1 MSSVLPRLAAG
12 RGAPLITPARLIA
25 ALDPV
30 APPQREA
37 RPWPPLHRF
46 AIGAS
51 EIATPAMTD
60 HVLALHLSG
69 DDETETDLEGRMR
82 GYRVRHGQI
91 GIVPAMQ
98 PSAWRLHG
106 PASFLHLYL
115 PAQTLAGYAQ
125 EAGVADRL
133 SPGFALDD
141 PFLATL
147 MARLEAA
154 ARHAVPID
162 RLLCESIERVIALHL
177 LATYGAAPLARGSGA
192 MPAHRLRAVR
202 AWVEQNLAGEITLDD
217 LAATAGM
224 SRFHFSRAFR
234 AATGMSPWR
243 YVTERRIARARELL
257 VGGDLPMVE
266 IAAAVGFATAS
277 HFAQAFRGATGESPS
292 AYRRRRR

>member
-1 MSSVLPRLAAG
+1 MTPRLPRLAAG
-12 RGAPLITPARLIA
+12 RGAPLITPSRLIA
-25 ALDPV
+25 SLDPEA
-30 APPQREA
+30 APLRSA
-37 RPWPPLHRF
+37 RPWPPIHRF
-46 AIGAS
+46 RVGPA

-60 HVLALHLSG
+60 HVIALHLAG
-69 DDETETDLEGRMR
+69 DDETETDVTGRMR
-82 GYRVRHGQI
+82 GFRLRPGQI

-98 PSAWRLHG
+98 ATAWRLTG
-106 PASFLHLYL
+106 PAAFMHLYL

-133 SPGFALDD
+133 RPGFALDD
-141 PFLATL
+141 PFLSAL
-147 MARLEAA
+147 LARLAEVS
-154 ARHAVPID
+154 RHAVPVD

-177 LATYGAAPLARGSGA
+177 LAACGEAPAARGNGA
-192 MPAHRLRAVR
+192 MAANRLRAVR
-202 AWVEQNLAGEITLDD
+202 AWVEENLAGEITLDA

-234 AATGMSPWR
+234 AATGLSPWR

-257 VGGDLPMVE
+257 VGGDLAVAD

-277 HFAQAFRGATGESPS
+277 HFAQAFRGATGESPT